1 MFSSIKKYFSI
12 TLFTVLC
19 TNAAFAHD
27 ILVEGKVA
35 AFLPTD
41 QTVKDIYGTS
51 GEFGFEITGEIV
63 PHVYGFASFDFISK
77 SGTTEIFETPTKMY
91 TSCFGIGLKYFI
103 PVRFGDFYVGLGA
116 EPTYLHT
123 LNQSQYAEA
132 LTNNWSFGGIA
143 KVGAIVNLPD
153 SFFLDFFVDYSFVHF
168 DFIQSFNNPV
178 QSTSAVLNGVLFG
191 MGFGYRFN

>member
-1 MFSSIKKYFSI
+1 MFSSLKKSLYVI
-12 TLFTVLC
+12 ALTAIC
-19 TNAAFAHD
+19 TNMLVSHD

-35 AFLPTD
+35 AYLPTD
-41 QTVKDIYGTS
+41 ATVQDIYGTS

-91 TSCFGIGLKYFI
+91 TSNFGIGLKYFM
-103 PVRFGDFYVGLGA
+103 PTNWGDFYLGVGA
-116 EPTYLHT
+116 QPTYLQT
-123 LNQSQYAEA
+123 LNQSQFVNAI
-132 LTNNWSFGGIA
+132 THNWSFGGIA

-153 SFFLDFFVDYSFVHF
+153 SFFLDFFIDYSFVHF
-168 DFIQSFNNPV
+168 DFIQPLNNRV
-178 QSTSAVLNGVLFG
+178 QSTSAVLNGALFG